1 MAWRFLK
8 AGEILS
14 MRINSVLPVGLRL
27 RITLTIGLLI
37 AVLMAIVSI
46 SIIFTWRSMILQNE
60 LENAYELS
68 SAFAVPVLDALI
80 YSKQNPGFGNTQLQS
95 QIHDFRQKI
104 QAIQFVIVLDEKGE
118 LLARSDDYSDAPPD
132 LLLSA
137 AGKNAAACQLM
148 EKDHYGWLIESFQPL
163 HIGSK
168 VWGTLHIG
176 FDANPIHRE
185 IKRLFFRLFAST
197 IALILVTT
205 AALWFLVGR
214 LTDSLR
220 HLVKLV
226 DRLDFDSQAFP
237 KWVSE
242 DDEIGI
248 LQNRFKALE
257 GRLKDS
263 RRQLVEAQRQIYQ
276 AEKLASIGRLS
287 SGVAHEINN
296 PLNGI
301 RSCIYAME
309 KTPEDSSKQKRY
321 LKLISEGLAHIE
333 IVVQKLLDFARQR
346 PRQFQKISWE
356 RPIEKA
362 LDLLAFRIQQRQI
375 VIQKEYAEELPF
387 VCADEQT
394 LQEVAMNLILNAMDA
409 VAGKGVIRLYL
420 FSKANLVYFAVEDN
434 GSGISPDYLPHVF
447 EPFFTTKDEGKGTGL
462 GLSVSLGLI
471 ESYNGKL
478 TAESVLGRGSKFT
491 VVLPAGECE

>member
-1 MAWRFLK
+1 MLK
-8 AGEILS
+8 RQTPMKIDFSQRL
-14 MRINSVLPVGLRL
+14 GLRL
-27 RITLTIGLLI
+27 RITLTVGLLI
-37 AVLMAIVSI
+37 SVLMAAVSI

-60 LENAYELS
+60 LKSARELT
-68 SAFAVPVLDALI
+68 SAFAVPVLDLLI
-80 YSKQNPGFGNTQLQS
+80 YSSQNPGFSNTQLQS
-95 QIHDFRQKI
+95 QISDFHKKIHD
-104 QAIQFVIVLDEKGE
+104 IQFVFVLDANGE
-118 LLARSDDYSDAPPD
+118 LLARSDDYADAPYSF
-132 LLLSA
+132 LVSA
-137 AGKNAAACQLM
+137 AGRNAACQLS
-148 EKDHYGWLIESFQPL
+148 KHTHYGWLIESFQPL

-176 FDANPIHRE
+176 FDANPIHYE
-185 IKRLFFRLFAST
+185 IKHLFFRLFAFT

-205 AALWFLVGR
+205 AVLWFLVGR

-220 HLVKLV
+220 NLLIMV
-226 DRLDFDSQAFP
+226 DRVDIDSQAFQE
-237 KWVSE
+237 WVAE
-242 DDEIGI
+242 NDEIDI

-257 GRLKDS
+257 QRLKES
-263 RRQLVEAQRQIYQ
+263 RRQLVDAQRQIYQ

-309 KTPEDSSKQKRY
+309 KAPEDMEKQQRY
-321 LKLISEGLAHIE
+321 LKLIREGVQHIE
-333 IVVQKLLDFARQR
+333 IVVQKLLDFAKQR

-362 LDLLAFRIQQRQI
+362 LDLLAFRIQQRGI
-375 VIQKEYAEELPF
+375 IIKKDYAKALPF

-409 VAGKGVIRLYL
+409 VSEKGAVTLHL
-420 FSKANLVYFAVEDN
+420 FHKDSAVYFAVEDN
-434 GSGISPDYLPHVF
+434 GCGIGADFLPHVF

-471 ESYNGKL
+471 ESYNGTL
-478 TAESVLGRGSKFT
+478 TAESVPGRGSKFT
-491 VVLPAGECE
+491 VVLPAGECL